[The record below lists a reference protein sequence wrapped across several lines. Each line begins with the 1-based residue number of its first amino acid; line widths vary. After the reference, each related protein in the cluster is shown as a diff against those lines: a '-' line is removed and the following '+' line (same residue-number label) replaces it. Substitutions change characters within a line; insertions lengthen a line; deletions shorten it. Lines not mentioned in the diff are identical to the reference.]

1 MKYIILYLIIINLYG
16 IYIMYIDKRRA
27 KERKWRV
34 SEKWIFLVALLFGSI
49 GVIIGMKAFR
59 HKTKHLKFIIGI
71 PAILIVQLYLVYY
84 YFYI

>member
-1 MKYIILYLIIINLYG
+1 MEFTILYLIFINLYG

-34 SEKWIFLVALLFGSI
+34 SEKWIFLVASLFGSI

-59 HKTKHLKFIIGI
+59 HKTKHLKFILGI
-71 PAILIVQLYLVYY
+71 PSILLIQLYLIYY
-84 YFYI
+84 YFYK

>member
-59 HKTKHLKFIIGI
+59 HKTKHLKFIVGI
-71 PAILIVQLYLVYY
+71 PAILIIQLYLVYY
-84 YFYI
+84 YFYV

>member
-34 SEKWIFLVALLFGSI
+34 SENWIFLVALLFGSI

-59 HKTKHLKFIIGI
+59 HKTKHLKFILGI

-84 YFYI
+84 YFYV